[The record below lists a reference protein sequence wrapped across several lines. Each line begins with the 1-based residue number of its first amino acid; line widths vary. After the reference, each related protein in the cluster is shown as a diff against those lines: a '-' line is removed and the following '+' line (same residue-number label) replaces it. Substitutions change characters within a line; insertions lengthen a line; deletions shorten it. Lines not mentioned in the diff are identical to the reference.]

1 MALRDAFTPFDTA
14 WEPMPQQR
22 PPVRRCPACRSVP
35 IWRHNVRCY
44 WLVCTN
50 CGLNT
55 AAFRKMED
63 AAAAWNIGSEATE
76 RVAALRELTEK
87 TMDELVE
94 AALEDGY
101 E

>member
-1 MALRDAFTPFDTA
+1 
-14 WEPMPQQR
+14 
-22 PPVRRCPACRSVP
+22 
-35 IWRHNVRCY
+35 
-44 WLVCTN
+44 
-50 CGLNT
+50 
-55 AAFRKMED
+55 MED

-76 RVAALRELTEK
+76 RVAALRELTEQ